1 MKSGASVALSGLTGA
16 TSAIPLAAIVKPYI
30 VALAGLQAQ
39 RGIQTGMDWV
49 DAVTQLLVIL
59 LGGIGMWLRLRVLNS
74 EHPTS

>member
-1 MKSGASVALSGLTGA
+1 MRAGASVALSGLTGA

-49 DAVTQLLVIL
+49 DAVTQLLVIV
-59 LGGIGMWLRLRVLNS
+59 LGGVGMWLRMRALG
-74 EHPTS
+74 HQ